1 MDRAEL
7 TLSPPL
13 PEGADSPTSE
23 PRLVTPLFV
32 LITAS
37 GLFYFL
43 AIGALLP
50 TLPRYVEDELNGSGL
65 EVGLAVGAFAV
76 SAALV
81 RPWAGRLGD
90 RVGRRKM
97 AVAGAA
103 LAAVS
108 IAPLGLVAAVW
119 FLVVVRLVTGL
130 GEAAFFIGAATAAQ
144 DLAPDHRRGEAA
156 SFFSIAIY
164 GGLAFGPSLGEYI
177 YKHFGS
183 DATWYFAAGACATS
197 MVLAGFIPGELGRV
211 AEPSPRRGILHPAAV
226 LPGTV
231 LLLGLLGF
239 VGFAAFVPL
248 YVDEIGIDDAGPFFL
263 VYGVLVLGVRIF
275 GARLPD
281 RLGAVRTSTIALV
294 SIAVGIGSVAAIASV
309 VGLWIG
315 TILLA
320 VGMSLLFPALFT
332 LAVNNAP
339 ANERSHAVGTFSL
352 FFDLAQGL
360 GAPAL
365 GLTVTVFGGERAA
378 FVAGAVVALIGLV
391 VANTALR
398 SASRVAGA
406 SGVVSPR

>member
-1 MDRAEL
+1 MSLLPPHPAEL
-7 TLSPPL
+7 EGPASDQPL
-13 PEGADSPTSE
+13 I
-23 PRLVTPLFV
+23 TPLFV

-50 TLPRYVEDELNGSGL
+50 TLPRYVEEELGGSGL
-65 EVGLAVGAFAV
+65 EVGLVVGAFAV

-81 RPWAGRLGD
+81 RPWVGRLGD
-90 RVGRRKM
+90 LVGRRTM

-103 LAAVS
+103 IAAVS

-119 FLVVVRLVTGL
+119 FLVLVRFVTGL
-130 GEAAFFIGAATAAQ
+130 GEASFFIGAATAAQ

-164 GGLAFGPSLGEYI
+164 GGLAFGPSLGEYL
-177 YKHFGS
+177 YKQFGPDS
-183 DATWYFAAGACATS
+183 TWLFAAGACALS
-197 MVLAGFIPGELGRV
+197 MVLATFIPRELGRV
-211 AEPSPRRGILHPAAV
+211 EHPSPRRGLLHPAAV

-239 VGFAAFVPL
+239 VGFSAFVPL
-248 YVDEIGIDDAGPFFL
+248 YIDEIGVSDAGPFFL

-281 RLGAVRTSTIALV
+281 RLGAVRTSNIALA

-309 VGLWIG
+309 IGLWIG
-315 TILLA
+315 TVLLA
-320 VGMSLLFPALFT
+320 IGMSLLFPALFT

-339 ANERSHAVGTFSL
+339 STERSHAVGTFSL

-360 GAPAL
+360 GAPFL
-365 GLTVTVFGGERAA
+365 GLTVTVFGAERAA
-378 FVAGAVVALIGLV
+378 FVAGAVVAVVGLV
-391 VANTALR
+391 VTNTKLR
-398 SASRVAGA
+398 DSIPVPDLATSHRTV
-406 SGVVSPR
+406 